1 MAAKKIKTEQRGVS
15 HEKCEASNRFVLV
28 GTYKG
33 DQLTKWRGWYNYPI
47 SDEELSH
54 AETQRR
60 GENELVTNCDQ
71 SLRARDPMVHANVI
85 NDDIHRFKEVA

>member
-1 MAAKKIKTEQRGVS
+1 MRETDAVENTEIGRI
-15 HEKCEASNRFVLV
+15 VLV

-47 SDEELSH
+47 SDDELSR

-60 GENELVTNCDQ
+60 GVGGSQFLVTDFSKINELWLFQGT
-71 SLRARDPMVHANVI
+71 R
-85 NDDIHRFKEVA
+85 E